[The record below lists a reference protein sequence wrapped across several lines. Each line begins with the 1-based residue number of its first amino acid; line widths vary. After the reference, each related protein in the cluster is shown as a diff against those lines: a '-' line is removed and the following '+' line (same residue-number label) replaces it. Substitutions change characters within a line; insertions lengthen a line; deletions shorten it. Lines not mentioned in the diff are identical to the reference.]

1 MDWDQILGRWKG
13 IRAKA
18 KEALEK
24 LTYEV
29 RRDQRKTND
38 QNAPT
43 PRETPHAKHFEDMH

>member
-18 KEALEK
+18 TEALEK

-43 PRETPHAKHFEDMH
+43 PRETPHVKHFEDMH

>member
-18 KEALEK
+18 KETLEK
-24 LTYEV
+24 LTYEI
-29 RRDQRKTND
+29 RRDQPKTKD

-43 PRETPHAKHFEDMH
+43 PSETPHVKHFEDMH

>member
-18 KEALEK
+18 KETMEK

-29 RRDQRKTND
+29 RRTQPKTKD
-38 QNAPT
+38 RIAPT
-43 PRETPHAKHFEDMH
+43 SAETPHVKHFEDMH